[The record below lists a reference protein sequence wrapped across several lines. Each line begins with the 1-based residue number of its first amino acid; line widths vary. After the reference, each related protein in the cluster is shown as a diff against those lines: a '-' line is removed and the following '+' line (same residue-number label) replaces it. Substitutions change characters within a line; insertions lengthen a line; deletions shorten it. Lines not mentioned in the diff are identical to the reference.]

1 MIKYSYHNTNTIKM
15 DNKIS
20 FMAGWF
26 LTTASTISAA
36 GVLNAIILGLLG
48 GFFGLLGKEVY
59 FLAKAQV
66 KEIKPSAKVW
76 INLKKD
82 WIASKIEW
90 IKSKL

>member
-1 MIKYSYHNTNTIKM
+1 MDM

-20 FMAGWF
+20 FIAGWA
-26 LTTASTISAA
+26 LTTVTTITLV
-36 GVLNAIILGLLG
+36 GVFRAAIIGLVG

-59 FLAKAQV
+59 FLAKAQI

-90 IKSKL
+90 IKSKF

>member
-1 MIKYSYHNTNTIKM
+1 MIKYSYPNTNTIKM

-36 GVLNAIILGLLG
+36 GVINAIILGLLG
-48 GFFGLLGKEVY
+48 GFFGLLGKEIY
-59 FLAKAQV
+59 FLAKAQ
-66 KEIKPSAKVW
+66 IKQIAPSAKA
-76 INLKKD
+76 

-90 IKSKL
+90 IKSKF